1 MIKLVPEELST
12 SWGALRSMG
21 DAVSGFGFRVRQ
33 ISSFLVVFGIGCWSG
48 WVIQPGLA
56 VSAKESA
63 LFALLGGVIAL
74 GGLLAGFMV
83 TLMLF
88 SGRVDGAG
96 TMTSEQTRLV
106 IDRVKILLYSQA
118 QTLFASVFAAVFSV
132 AWLCAYAMSAD
143 LLSQRIVAAACFGYL
158 LVAVVRCTLIPLQIF
173 ELHESL
179 LDDSLESVL
188 ARERQQFAEGVDKGQ
203 LGS

>member
-1 MIKLVPEELST
+1 VTKLVPEELST

-33 ISSFLVVFGIGCWSG
+33 VSFFLVFFGVGFWVG
-48 WVIQPGLA
+48 WEIQSGLA
-56 VSAKESA
+56 VAVKESA
-63 LFALLGGVIAL
+63 LFALLGGIIAL

-88 SGRVDGAG
+88 SGRVDGVA

-132 AWLCAYAMSAD
+132 GWLCAYAMNTD
-143 LLSQRIVAAACFGYL
+143 LLCQRILAATCFGYL
-158 LVAVVRCTLIPLQIF
+158 LVAVVRCILVPLQIF

-179 LDDSLESVL
+179 LDESLDLVL
-188 ARERQQFAEGVDKGQ
+188 ERERQQFG
-203 LGS
+203 GSENKSAAQ